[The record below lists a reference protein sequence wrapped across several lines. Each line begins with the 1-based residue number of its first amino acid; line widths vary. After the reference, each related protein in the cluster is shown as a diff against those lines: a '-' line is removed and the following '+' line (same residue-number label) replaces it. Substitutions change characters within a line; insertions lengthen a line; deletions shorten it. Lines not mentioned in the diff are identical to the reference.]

1 MANQIL
7 LGVVLG
13 FAGAAPFIIVL
24 YRLSRHGLA
33 DSGVR
38 NGLVCAVASA
48 LIVLVGMVLIH
59 RLWAEAFVAAS
70 VSAVLTMLVVVTS
83 LVLTMWHRLS

>member
-24 YRLSRHGLA
+24 YRLSRHSLA

-48 LIVLVGMVLIH
+48 LVGMVLIH

>member
-13 FAGAAPFIIVL
+13 FAGAAPFVIVL
-24 YRLSRHGLA
+24 DRLSRHSLA
-33 DSGVR
+33 DSCVR
-38 NGLVCAVASA
+38 NGLVCVVASA

-59 RLWAEAFVAAS
+59 RLWAEAFIVAS